1 MLLMGETAGD
11 TLRARAW
18 DIPAALAQ
26 VFSPLK
32 NFEPLGKGVIDT
44 SVIACSL
51 LLTLM
56 FIILTVRRL
65 DAQRVRG

>member
-1 MLLMGETAGD
+1 M
-11 TLRARAW
+11 
-18 DIPAALAQ
+18 
-26 VFSPLK
+26 
-32 NFEPLGKGVIDT
+32 IDT